1 MIRTFAAGAGAA
13 LILAS
18 AATLAAEAAGGE
30 AGAKPDLAKGK
41 QVAGQICAACH
52 GADGNSIAPVNPKL
66 AGQVGEY
73 LQKQLANFKSQGG
86 KKPERD
92 NAIMAG
98 MAAAISDADAKNVAA
113 YYSAQPLK
121 PALAQDKDLA
131 ALGQKLYRGGNSE
144 TGVPACAGCHGPTG
158 AGNPAQYPR
167 IAGQYAEY
175 IDAQL
180 KAFRSGGRAND
191 VNGMMRGVA
200 ARMTDAEIKAAA
212 QYVAGL
218 R

>member
-1 MIRTFAAGAGAA
+1 MIRQFAAGAGAA

-18 AATLAAEAAGGE
+18 AATLAAEGNGG
-30 AGAKPDLAKGK
+30 ATATKPDLAKGK
-41 QVAGQICAACH
+41 QVAGQICVACH
-52 GADGNSIAPVNPKL
+52 AADGNSVAPANPKL
-66 AGQVGEY
+66 AGQIPEY
-73 LQKQLANFKSQGG
+73 LQKQLSNFKSQGG

-98 MAAAISDADAKNVAA
+98 MAATLSDTDVKNVAA
-113 YYSAQPLK
+113 YFSTQTLK
-121 PALAQDKDLA
+121 PSFAQDKNLA
-131 ALGQKLYRGGNSE
+131 AAGQKLYRGGDPDA
-144 TGVPACAGCHGPTG
+144 GVPACAGCHGPEG

-167 IAGQYAEY
+167 IAGQFPEY
-175 IDAQL
+175 LEAQL
-180 KAFRSGGRAND
+180 KAFRDGTRAND

-200 ARMTDAEIKAAA
+200 ARLTDAEIKAVA

>member
-1 MIRTFAAGAGAA
+1 MIHAFAAGAGAA

-18 AATLAAEAAGGE
+18 AATLAAEGAGG
-30 AGAKPDLAKGK
+30 AQPDLAKGR
-41 QVAGQICAACH
+41 QVAGQICVACH
-52 GADGNSIAPVNPKL
+52 GADGNSIAPANPKL
-66 AGQVGEY
+66 AGQVPEY
-73 LQKQLANFKSQGG
+73 LQKQLTNFKSQGG

-98 MAAAISDADAKNVAA
+98 MAATLSDADTRNVAA
-113 YYSAQPLK
+113 YYSTQALK
-121 PALAQDKDLA
+121 PAFAHDKDRA

-175 IDAQL
+175 VDAQL
-180 KAFRSGGRAND
+180 KAFRSGSRAND
-191 VNGMMRGVA
+191 LNGMMRGVA
-200 ARMTDAEIKAAA
+200 ARMTDAEINALAEF
-212 QYVAGL
+212 VAGL

>member
-1 MIRTFAAGAGAA
+1 MIRTFAASASAA
-13 LILAS
+13 LLFAS
-18 AATLAAEAAGGE
+18 AATLAAQGAVGE
-30 AGAKPDLAKGK
+30 RGDKPDLAKGK
-41 QVAGQICAACH
+41 QVAGQICVACH
-52 GADGNSIAPVNPKL
+52 AADGNSIAPVNPKL
-66 AGQVGEY
+66 AGQIPEY

-86 KKPERD
+86 KKAERD

-98 MAAAISDADAKNVAA
+98 MVAALSDADMKNVAA
-113 YYSAQPLK
+113 YFAAQTLK
-121 PALAQDKDLA
+121 PAVAHDKDLA
-131 ALGQKLYRGGNSE
+131 ALGQKLYRGGNPAS
-144 TGVPACAGCHGPTG
+144 GVPACAGCHGPSG

-175 IDAQL
+175 VDAQL
-180 KAFRSGGRAND
+180 KAFRSGARAND

-212 QYVAGL
+212 EYVAGL

>member
-18 AATLAAEAAGGE
+18 AAVYAAEGNGAGG
-30 AGAKPDLAKGK
+30 AAKPDLAKGK
-41 QVAGQICAACH
+41 QVAGQICVACH
-52 GADGNSIAPVNPKL
+52 GADGNSIAPANPKL
-66 AGQVGEY
+66 AGQIPDY
-73 LQKQLANFKSQGG
+73 LQKQLSNFKSQGG

-98 MAAAISDADAKNVAA
+98 MAATLSDADVKNVAA

-121 PALAQDKDLA
+121 PAYAHDKELA
-131 ALGQKLYRGGNSE
+131 ALGQKMYRGGNAE
-144 TGVPACAGCHGPTG
+144 AGVPACAGCHGPRG

-167 IAGQYAEY
+167 IAGQYPEY
-175 IDAQL
+175 LEAQL

-191 VNGMMRGVA
+191 SNAMMRGVA
-200 ARMTDAEIKAAA
+200 ARMTDAEIKAVAD
-212 QYVAGL
+212 YVAGL